1 MEESDPTVLEQR
13 IVPEPVNTALATLA
27 SAACASVGV
36 VTELITNCTVLP
48 AANVPAVVA
57 RRAVSTGAAP
67 PVMLADPDAPDAG
80 CVNARAALVGMLR
93 PAPASVITSRLPLAT
108 ATAGVNATVIKTP
121 DVPRTGTDSVRPG

>member
-1 MEESDPTVLEQR
+1 MLAATTLPVVLL
-13 IVPEPVNTALATLA
+13 NTALATLA

-36 VTELITNCTVLP
+36 VTEPITNCTVLP

-57 RRAVSTGAAP
+57 RRAVYTGATP

-80 CVNARAALVGMLR
+80 CMNARAALVGMLR

-108 ATAGVNATVIKTP
+108 ATAGVNATVIETP